1 MSRRIGLFLAA
12 LLIAVIGTGAVFSYV
27 SRVEAQAIA
36 GSEPIDVLV
45 AVARIPAGTTAGG
58 AVTGKLVELRS
69 LPRRAVPEGA
79 MSDAKAVGTKTVVS
93 DIFPGEVLLKS
104 KFADQTARTG
114 ELIIP
119 KEKIAVSVELNDPQ
133 RVAGFVVPGSEVAVF
148 VTIEQSGNATAQAA
162 DQTSGAV
169 QANVDDRYT
178 RLLLPRTSVIAVGPS
193 TLRPAGSDDKDEDA
207 EQVPKAVLTLAVD
220 QRDAERLV
228 HATQSGDLYFGLLNG
243 TSKTQAGA
251 GVSNSDLFTEGNP
264 S

>member
-79 MSDAKAVGTKTVVS
+79 MSDAKAVGSKTLVS
-93 DIFPGEVLLKS
+93 DVFPGEVLLKS
-104 KFADQTARTG
+104 KYADQTARTG

-119 KEKIAVSVELNDPQ
+119 REKIAVSVELNDPQ

-148 VTIEQSGNATAQAA
+148 VTIEQPPSSATAVTSLPE
-162 DQTSGAV
+162 DQTCGGGV
-169 QANVDDRYT
+169 GQF
-178 RLLLPRTSVIAVGPS
+178 RL
-193 TLRPAGSDDKDEDA
+193 
-207 EQVPKAVLTLAVD
+207 
-220 QRDAERLV
+220 
-228 HATQSGDLYFGLLNG
+228 
-243 TSKTQAGA
+243 
-251 GVSNSDLFTEGNP
+251 
-264 S
+264 